1 MGTLK
6 QGLYHLSN
14 ALNVLKRYTERMA
27 IELRL
32 LQNALALAEHKNF
45 ARAAHAVHV
54 SQPTLSRNIQ
64 EIERRIETQ
73 LFERGTGGVVPTD
86 AGEIFLEHARE
97 VVARA
102 ADLNREMDLLRGL
115 EKGELKIGAGTYQ
128 SAMMVDR
135 AVIRLLRAYPA
146 IRLEIHTD
154 NREKLLPLLRKR
166 ELDVAVIGVSGIEVE
181 PEMQITRLNQHQG
194 YFVVRSGH
202 PLLGSKGIPTLQ
214 SILRFPTVM
223 TSRVTI
229 PALKQFLASEPG
241 AGTDH
246 ARMKSF
252 PAIACESVAM
262 MKMIVAE
269 TDAVGLLPL
278 NAVMDEVRAGQLVV
292 LSLVPPFMKIEFG
305 IARLAHRSLSPL
317 AETFVRLQRAV
328 DAEVLEFE
336 EENAP
341 KVLAAPKRTRS
352 R

>member
-1 MGTLK
+1 
-6 QGLYHLSN
+6 
-14 ALNVLKRYTERMA
+14 MA

-32 LQNALALAEHKNF
+32 LRCALALAEHKNF
-45 ARAAHAVHV
+45 ARAAKAVNV

-86 AGEIFLEHARE
+86 AGEIFLEHAGE

-115 EKGELKIGAGTYQ
+115 EKGELRIGAGTYQ

-135 AVIRLLRAYPA
+135 AVIRLLRAHPS
-146 IRLEIHTD
+146 IRLQIHTD

-166 ELDVAVIGVSGIEVE
+166 ELDIAVIGLGGIEVG
-181 PEMQITRLNQHQG
+181 PEMQVTRLNRHQG

-202 PLLGSKGIPTLQ
+202 PLLASGVPTLK
-214 SILRFPTVM
+214 SILRFPGVM

-229 PALKQFLASEPG
+229 PALKQFLASAPRNR
-241 AGTDH
+241 TDQ
-246 ARMKSF
+246 AIAKSF
-252 PAIACESVAM
+252 PAIGCESVAM

-278 NAVMDEVRAGQLVV
+278 NTVIAEVRAGKLVV
-292 LSLVPPFMKIEFG
+292 LSLVPPFLKVEFG
-305 IARLAHRSLSPL
+305 IIRLGHRTLSPL
-317 AETFVRLQRAV
+317 GESFVRLQLDV

-341 KVLAAPKRTRS
+341 KVIATPNPARS
-352 R
+352 RVRSAFSA

>member
-1 MGTLK
+1 
-6 QGLYHLSN
+6 
-14 ALNVLKRYTERMA
+14 MA

-32 LQNALALAEHKNF
+32 LHSALALAEHRNF
-45 ARAAHAVHV
+45 ARAAQAVHV
-54 SQPTLSRNIQ
+54 SQPTVSRNIQ
-64 EIERRIETQ
+64 EIERRIGTQ

-128 SAMMVDR
+128 SAMMIDR
-135 AVIRLLRAYPA
+135 AVIRLLCEYPA
-146 IRLEIHTD
+146 IRLQIHTD

-166 ELDVAVIGVSGIEVE
+166 ELDLAVIGLGGIELE
-181 PEMQITRLNQHQG
+181 PEMHITRLSQHQG

-202 PLLGSKGIPTLQ
+202 PLLASEGAPTLQ
-214 SILRFPTVM
+214 SILRFPGVM

-229 PALKQFLASEPG
+229 PALKQFLARAPRDR
-241 AGTDH
+241 TDYAH
-246 ARMKSF
+246 AKSF

-278 NAVMDEVRAGQLVV
+278 NAVMAEVRAAQLVI
-292 LSLVPPFMKIEFG
+292 LSLVPPFLKVDFG
-305 IARLAHRSLSPL
+305 IVRLAHRSLSPIG
-317 AETFVRLQRAV
+317 ETFVRIQQEV
-328 DAEVLEFE
+328 DAEVLDFE
-336 EENAP
+336 RKNAP
-341 KVLAAPKRTRS
+341 RVVAASKPTRS
-352 R
+352 RAKSASNAG

>member
-1 MGTLK
+1 MT
-6 QGLYHLSN
+6 
-14 ALNVLKRYTERMA
+14 

-32 LQNALALAEHKNF
+32 LHCALLLAEHKNF
-45 ARAAHAVHV
+45 ARAAKAIHV

-102 ADLNREMDLLRGL
+102 ADLNREMELLRGL

-146 IRLEIHTD
+146 IRLQIHTD

-166 ELDVAVIGVSGIEVE
+166 ELDLAVIGLGGTEVE
-181 PEMQITRLNQHQG
+181 PEMHITRLNQHQG

-202 PLLGSKGIPTLQ
+202 PLLASRGVPTLQ
-214 SILRFPTVM
+214 SILRFPGVM

-229 PALKQFLASEPG
+229 PALKQFLASKSG
-241 AGTDH
+241 DRASH
-246 ARMKSF
+246 AQAKSF

-269 TDAVGLLPL
+269 TEAVGLLPL
-278 NAVMDEVRAGQLVV
+278 NTVMAEVQDGQLVV
-292 LSLVPPFMKIEFG
+292 LSLVPPFLKVEFG
-305 IARLAHRSLSPL
+305 IVRLAHRRLSPL
-317 AETFVRLQRAV
+317 GETFVRLQLDV
-328 DAEVLEFE
+328 DAEVLSSRRTMPRRSLPRRTAL
-336 EENAP
+336 AP
-341 KVLAAPKRTRS
+341 G
-352 R
+352 

>member
-1 MGTLK
+1 
-6 QGLYHLSN
+6 
-14 ALNVLKRYTERMA
+14 MA

-32 LQNALALAEHKNF
+32 LHCALVLAEHRNF
-45 ARAAHAVHV
+45 ARAAKAVNV
-54 SQPTLSRNIQ
+54 SQPSLSRNIQ
-64 EIERRIETQ
+64 EIERRIETR

-102 ADLNREMDLLRGL
+102 ADLDREMDLLRGL

-135 AVIRLLRAYPA
+135 AVIRLLHAHPT
-146 IRLEIHTD
+146 IRLQIHTD

-166 ELDVAVIGVSGIEVE
+166 ELDIAVIGLGGIEVE
-181 PEMQITRLNQHQG
+181 PEMHLTRLNRHQG

-202 PLLGSKGIPTLQ
+202 PLLASRGAPTLK
-214 SILRFPTVM
+214 SILRFPGVM
-223 TSRVTI
+223 TSRVTF
-229 PALKQFLASEPG
+229 PALKQFLASAPRSR
-241 AGTDH
+241 TDH
-246 ARMKSF
+246 AIAKSF

-278 NAVMDEVRAGQLVV
+278 NTVIAEVRAGELVV
-292 LSLVPPFMKIEFG
+292 LSLVPPFLKVEFG
-305 IARLAHRSLSPL
+305 IIRLAHRSLSPL
-317 AETFVRLQRAV
+317 GESFVRLQLDV
-328 DAEVLEFE
+328 DAEVLKFE

-341 KVLAAPKRTRS
+341 KVIAAPSSTRS
-352 R
+352 RVRSAFNA